1 MFSHWRSGCVGVCMT
16 VCVRNSSAS
25 SADLL
30 NVLVLYSLHAICAVL
45 IWQYSTC
52 KYTLNDRMY
61 LKDRMY
67 VCVLGV
73 GLLGPAQVWWA
84 GVFPTGTGGPQSRW
98 CCQSRTCSG
107 TKKCVQPIWY
117 IFRYVV
123 TTFSVLKH
131 KHTSSSAQSVT
142 SRPVCALLAC

>member
-16 VCVRNSSAS
+16 VCVRNSHLHHLQIYSMYLFYIHCMQYVQSWYDNAVHAS
-25 SADLL
+25 TF
-30 NVLVLYSLHAICAVL
+30 
-45 IWQYSTC
+45 WM
-52 KYTLNDRMY
+52 MY

-98 CCQSRTCSG
+98 YCQSRICRG